1 MCTAGKAFAGAA
13 IANDVSTSR
22 STLAVRIIDLVRGE
36 CPSVMTTTG
45 RRNMH
50 ILDRTGIAWDSFV
63 ENGALVETS
72 VDPAATIP
80 REQKILEAVGDVS
93 TLIIGDD

>member
-1 MCTAGKAFAGAA
+1 
-13 IANDVSTSR
+13 
-22 STLAVRIIDLVRGE
+22 
-36 CPSVMTTTG
+36 
-45 RRNMH
+45 MH